1 MGHKRRRREK
11 LVGDFAYLTSV
22 ISHKIRSHKAK
33 KTNFSAV
40 RGDLPFFAPILL
52 LYFAPAHM

>member
-22 ISHKIRSHKAK
+22 TKFGLIKAK